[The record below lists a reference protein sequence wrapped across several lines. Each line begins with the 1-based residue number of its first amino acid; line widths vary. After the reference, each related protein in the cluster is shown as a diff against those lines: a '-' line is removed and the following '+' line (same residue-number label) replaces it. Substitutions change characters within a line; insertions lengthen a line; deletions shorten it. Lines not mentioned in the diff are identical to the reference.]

1 MAFTTRVFGAG
12 KLLLLA
18 VALIATYVLFAAASA
33 RIAIRMREVRVPDLK
48 GRTLNEATAM
58 LGDLGLS
65 LKVDEGGRRSDP
77 RVAAGRIATQEPEAA
92 VTARRGRNVKVWLS
106 AGPRVNRIP
115 RLTGETERTAQ
126 LRIQQDGLTLGAVSE
141 IRSGSYPAGM
151 IVAQEPAADSTGN
164 QVSLLINR
172 GERASTYLMPD
183 LIGVNGDR
191 AADLMRWYGFRV
203 AVVGQQPYPGV
214 PAGVV
219 LRQSPQAGFQI
230 GPGEAISLEVSR

>member
-1 MAFTTRVFGAG
+1 MALSTRVFGAG

-18 VALIATYVLFAAASA
+18 VALLATYVIFAAASA
-33 RIAIRMREVRVPDLK
+33 RVAIRMREVRVPDLK
-48 GRTLNEATAM
+48 AQTLNDATAT
-58 LGDLGLS
+58 LADLGLS
-65 LKVDEGGRRSDP
+65 LRVDEGRRQDAQ
-77 RVAAGRIATQEPEAA
+77 VASGHIATQEPEANA
-92 VTARRGRNVKVWLS
+92 TARRGRSVRVWLS
-106 AGPRVNRIP
+106 TGPRVNRIP
-115 RLTGETERTAQ
+115 RLVGETERTAEM
-126 LRIQQDGLTLGAVSE
+126 RIQQDGLTLGTVSE
-141 IRSGSYPAGM
+141 IRSSDFPAGM
-151 IVAQEPAADSTGN
+151 IIAQEPPPDSTGN
-164 QVSLLINR
+164 QVSLLVNR
-172 GERASTYLMPD
+172 GERAATYVMPD